1 MMRYAAEFKTNA
13 EPLAAFVQRKGGIN
27 KCAEDLP
34 DASGDTVETEGAP
47 DEHQPWGCGYVA
59 IDRSSTARGQTNVT
73 WSFRNLL
80 GSGVDRGENRFPC
93 RNERKLQESLR
104 HGQRLP

>member
-27 KCAEDLP
+27 KCAERFTRCL
-34 DASGDTVETEGAP
+34 GDTVETEGAP

-59 IDRSSTARGQTNVT
+59 IDRIVNGAGP
-73 WSFRNLL
+73 NLVVPQ
-80 GSGVDRGENRFPC
+80 SA
-93 RNERKLQESLR
+93 
-104 HGQRLP
+104 GQRC